1 MKRPILFTLL
11 VLLTALVVSAES
23 VAVKPHQTL
32 WALSRQYGVSVD
44 QLKAW
49 NHLSSNVVYVGQQLK
64 VSQDS
69 ALTQPSSFTG
79 PANAD
84 LTPFRYTVHS
94 GDSLL
99 SLSQRWGTSLSEL
112 RRLNGLTQDTLWVG
126 ERLYIR
132 RPQGITFYT
141 VEPGDTLGHI
151 SVLFNISEANLTAIN
166 QLSSSQ
172 VVPGQVLRVFKPAE
186 VPLTHVVAPTDTLRG
201 IAALYNTTTS
211 NLRALNGLASD
222 TLHPGEVLRLKN
234 FASASTLAVFD
245 DPTLKASA
253 STASSSRGTYRV
265 KSGDT
270 LYKIA
275 RTQGVSV
282 SDLETWN
289 NITDP
294 SLLFVGQVL
303 VLGSSSNTATPAT
316 AATTAAVA
324 ASELSNLPQ
333 APGPVAFP
341 GTATSDTSPVTTS
354 DQPLLAEPTEASFGA
369 TPQDVPAPEA
379 PITPETS
386 RLGHQYVVMDPNI
399 PVFEWNGDYYYWT
412 HPGALSQPNRGYFED
427 DWPSPLDAYHKAR
440 QLWKKFAAM
449 VNEEPPLSTK
459 LKGWSVVLD
468 PGHGGLDPGTIVR
481 TPGPNGTS
489 LYITEAQYVYDIAMR
504 MYELLR
510 RNGARV
516 ELTRLVP
523 NRLILDT
530 NSPDSTLINEKN
542 SVYNSLADN
551 LSDDNADWPQGSV
564 SSLEKRV
571 EIARTFFQGT
581 PENKRIFISLHAD
594 NNPGV
599 PVGTGVYTFESRSG
613 VRDQASLSFADKLLP
628 YLGKDSYTRAEP
640 LIVLKNNPATYKI
653 LVETHNL
660 AIPAQAW
667 LMRFGKTREQDAEK
681 MVRGILE
688 AIKS

>member
-1 MKRPILFTLL
+1 MKRPTLFILLGI
-11 VLLTALVVSAES
+11 LTAIFVSAES

-32 WALSRQYGVSVD
+32 WSLSRQYGVSVN
-44 QLKAW
+44 QLKEW
-49 NHLSSNVVYVGQQLK
+49 NNLNSNTVFVGQRLK
-64 VSQDS
+64 VSPDTETTVS
-69 ALTQPSSFTG
+69 AEANSSAFTG

-84 LTPFRYTVHS
+84 LTPFRYIVHS

-99 SLSQRWGTSLSEL
+99 SLSQRWGTSLEEL
-112 RRLNGLTQDTLWVG
+112 RRLNGLTDDTLMVG
-126 ERLYIR
+126 QRLYIR

-141 VEPGDTLGHI
+141 VESGDSLGHI
-151 SVLFNISEANLTAIN
+151 SVLFQISEHNLKAIN
-166 QLSSSQ
+166 QLASSQ
-172 VVPGQVLRVFKPAE
+172 VVPGQILRVFKPAE
-186 VPLTHVVAPTDTLRG
+186 VPLTHVVAPTDTLPG
-201 IAALYNTTTS
+201 IAALYNTTPS
-211 NLRALNGLASD
+211 ALRALNGLSD
-222 TLHPGEVLRLKN
+222 DTVHPGEVLRLKN

-245 DPTLKASA
+245 DPSRNVSPQASPA
-253 STASSSRGTYRV
+253 GTYRV
-265 KSGDT
+265 KLGDT

-275 RTQGVSV
+275 RNQGLKVQ
-282 SDLETWN
+282 DLETWN
-289 NITDP
+289 HLTD
-294 SLLFVGQVL
+294 SRHLFVGQTL
-303 VLGSSSNTATPAT
+303 QLGPTAPVTAT
-316 AATTAAVA
+316 VA
-324 ASELSNLPQ
+324 STELKDLPQ
-333 APGPVAFP
+333 APGPVSFP
-341 GTATSDTSPVTTS
+341 GSDTNTTSNTTS
-354 DQPLLAEPTEASFGA
+354 DQPLLAEPTEVSLGA
-369 TPQDVPAPEA
+369 VPQDVPSPNAPLTPEA
-379 PITPETS
+379 S

-427 DWPSPLDAYHKAR
+427 DWPSPLDAYQKAH

-481 TPGPNGTS
+481 TPGPNGGS

-551 LSDDNADWPQGSV
+551 QSDDNSDWPQGSV
-564 SSLEKRV
+564 SSLDKRV
-571 EIARTFFQGT
+571 DIARTFFQGT
-581 PENKRIFISLHAD
+581 PENRRIFISLHAD

-599 PVGTGVYTFESRSG
+599 PVGTGVYTFETRSG
-613 VRDQASLSFADKLLP
+613 LKDQASLGFAEKLLP

-667 LMRFGKTREQDAEK
+667 LMRFGKTREKDAER
-681 MVRGILE
+681 MVKGILE
-688 AIKS
+688 AVKS